1 VARTIRIG
9 ILGDFNPEY
18 RTHHATDASLR
29 HAARALGIDVEASWM
44 PTPSLLEP
52 SAQAALESFDGLWA
66 SAGSP
71 YKSMQ
76 GMLCGIQLAR
86 VRGRPFV
93 AN

>member
-1 VARTIRIG
+1 VGTIRIG

-29 HAARALGIDVEASWM
+29 HAARALGIEIEASWL

-52 SAQAALESFDGLWA
+52 GAEAALEGFDGLWA

-71 YKSMQ
+71 YKSMD
-76 GMLCGIQLAR
+76 GMLAGIRLAR
-86 VRGRPFV
+86 VHNRPFV
-93 AN
+93 AT